1 MRAKRSLPWEKG
13 GTGVSFPLAKAN
25 SVVLRGGIGLTW
37 RKPQLKRLSDNRR
50 AEAINLTEFFLPQYL
65 THSSYFL

>member
-1 MRAKRSLPWEKG
+1 MWTIMTLDQWKNWSMRAKRSLPWEKG

-37 RKPQLKRLSDNRR
+37 RQPQLKRLYRSSR
-50 AEAINLTEFFLPQYL
+50 ANDCPGM
-65 THSSYFL
+65 